1 MANES
6 GSSFPFAGLAI
17 VALFLSTAYMAQD
30 GFDQLRQ
37 AEPEAVKR
45 KALLPGNVDA
55 RLWEDPLAAL
65 QRHRERLREQCPP
78 SKPEANPPA
87 DGAVPG
93 NAPPQEARC
102 RHTPTSPADFA
113 RGVPAADGSS
123 VNALRDDDTVLAV
136 LVPGAPFVGAE
147 EARRRMRYAV
157 LNGLAAEGFVP
168 VESERIGLL
177 RMPVCATLAC
187 GEPSPPLLDVPYETL
202 EAESFKTDSVPRDR
216 GLAAAQPGRRVVV
229 LWLDDSALGERWLS
243 ALAALFHDLSGSSN
257 STMPQLRIIGPT
269 YSGAIVQALNDLRS
283 MADEVGRPGR
293 AARRWQSLSRARMIS
308 PAATAA
314 DADLLQSARITG
326 STSLEQAFGERVTS
340 VEAKRLKS
348 EAPAQAQAADGRAA
362 LAAPADDRFLVRT
375 IATDDRLID
384 LLDKELRQR
393 GLCRSDGRP
402 HGRVAL
408 LAEWDSSYARSFA
421 HTLEQ
426 KLRCSDGSKA
436 VQTYFYLRGLD
447 GFTVEGAPTGQVRT
461 GGGRTSSE
469 QAAPVE
475 WPEGRDQRDYL
486 RRLVSQQ
493 LGRDATLMAIGII
506 GADVHDKLL
515 LAQAVRDAFDDRVLF
530 TTDLDARLL
539 HPKVTAYTRNL
550 IVATS
555 LPLLLP
561 QDLQDSTAPFRD
573 VYQTALFLA
582 SRYAM
587 QPFGSGEPDCKLCT
601 RDKEPPFEC
610 QVKALLDD
618 PQLYEVGRSGMTP
631 LGGSVPSVSEEEL
644 ARRRLAAL
652 LGAFLLI
659 ALGATMV
666 LGKPGPAMQAA
677 RDRWVGCA
685 IGSHGPHTA
694 DCSAAA
700 FGSERHALA
709 LLAGL
714 QAAGLAFAAGVLL
727 ELARPGTVGLGG
739 CALLALIAAVLF
751 WLFIFPGAARARGTP
766 RRPSA
771 LQRPGRAALITGAAL
786 LVACAWWLLESPPS
800 GTIHEPFALLEG
812 VSAWPSQLL
821 RTFALVL
828 FFWFLDHAWCNTT
841 RAADEIGDEHFRLSA
856 ASDAPVSRGRGVG
869 GLVSRIQDVS
879 VWFWHPRTPVPDRDG
894 AIDGA
899 ALWAEYQQRLRN
911 GPRLLRLAF
920 WLAVL
925 ITLLAA
931 VSLSLD
937 GVRPIIPAR
946 GEADRGLFFGT
957 MLAAALALAL
967 LLTLVADSTVLTW
980 RLLGLLRRGRTV
992 HPAQTV
998 ARFASE
1004 LGDELAAQATVPV
1017 AASPTPGR
1025 AEGGALRSTV
1035 LDDWI
1040 ELRLIARHS
1049 AAMGPQ
1055 ILLPFVLLALLL
1067 VARSR
1072 LFDNWHLG
1080 DIVLVMF
1087 SVMIT
1092 WAVVIA
1098 ALLKHG
1104 AERSRT
1110 HALERMQADLV
1121 WLKGAGP
1128 AWAALAERYPALI
1141 DQARGL
1147 KGGAFAPLFE
1157 QPIVRA
1163 ALVPL
1168 GGAGGVQLLDLL
1180 LFAR

>member
-45 KALLPGNVDA
+45 KALLPGSVDA

-65 QRHRERLREQCPP
+65 QRHRERLREQCPQA
-78 SKPEANPPA
+78 KPEANPPA
-87 DGAVPG
+87 DGALTG
-93 NAPPQEARC
+93 NASPQEARC
-102 RHTPTSPADFA
+102 RHTVPT
-113 RGVPAADGSS
+113 PAA
-123 VNALRDDDTVLAV
+123 ALGGLAAADTVLAV

-147 EARRRMRYAV
+147 ELRRRMRYAV
-157 LNGLAAEGFVP
+157 LNGLAAEGLVP
-168 VESERIGLL
+168 VENERIGLL
-177 RMPVCATLAC
+177 RMRVCETLLC
-187 GEPSPPLLDVPYETL
+187 GEPSPPLLLDPSPPVLDVPYETL
-202 EAESFKTDSVPRDR
+202 TAESFRTDSGARD
-216 GLAAAQPGRRVVV
+216 GASAAPQPGRRVVV

-243 ALAALFHDLSGSSN
+243 ALAALFHDMSGSST
-257 STMPQLRIIGPT
+257 STTPQLRIVGPT
-269 YSGAIVQALNDLRS
+269 YSGAIVQALDDLGS
-283 MADEVGRPGR
+283 MADEVGRPGQ
-293 AARRWQSLSRARMIS
+293 AASRWQSLSRARMIS

-326 STSLEQAFGERVTS
+326 STSIEKAFGERVMS

-348 EAPAQAQAADGRAA
+348 EAPGQPADGRPAQTS
-362 LAAPADDRFLVRT
+362 PADDRFFVRT
-375 IATDDRLID
+375 IATDDNLIRL
-384 LLDKELRQR
+384 LVKELEAR

-402 HGRVAL
+402 DGRVAL
-408 LAEWDSSYARSFA
+408 LAEWDSSYGRSFA
-421 HTLEQ
+421 NTLEQ
-426 KLRCSDGSKA
+426 KLRCSNGSNVA
-436 VQTYFYLRGLD
+436 VKTYFYLRGLD

-461 GGGRTSSE
+461 GGGRTSSD

-493 LGRDATLMAIGII
+493 LGRDGATPMAIGII
-506 GADVHDKLL
+506 GVDVHDKLL

-561 QDLQDSTAPFRD
+561 SDLQDGTAPFRD

-587 QPFGSGEPDCKLCT
+587 QPFGSQEPECKLAGSGT
-601 RDKEPPFEC
+601 ELPFKC
-610 QVKALLDD
+610 QVKALLAD

-631 LGGSVPSVSEEEL
+631 LGVRAPSVSEEEL

-659 ALGATMV
+659 ALGATMI

-685 IGSHGPHTA
+685 GGSHGPHTA
-694 DCSAAA
+694 ASSAPA

-739 CALLALIAAVLF
+739 CVLLALIAAVLF

-766 RRPSA
+766 PRPSV

-786 LVACAWWLLESPPS
+786 LVACAWWLLKAPPP

-812 VSAWPSQLL
+812 VSAWPSQILL
-821 RTFALVL
+821 TFALVL
-828 FFWFLDHAWCNTT
+828 FVWFLDHAWCNTA
-841 RAADEIGDEHFRLSA
+841 RAADEVGRGHFLLPA
-856 ASDAPVSRGRGVG
+856 TSDTPVSRGRAVG
-869 GLVSRIQDVS
+869 SLVSRIQDAS
-879 VWFWHPRTPVPDRDG
+879 VWFWQPRTPMPDRDG
-894 AIDGA
+894 VIDGA

-911 GPRLLRLAF
+911 RPRLLRLAF
-920 WLAVL
+920 WLVVL
-925 ITLLAA
+925 ITPFA
-931 VSLSLD
+931 VWFSLY
-937 GVRPIIPAR
+937 GVPIIPAR
-946 GEADRGLFFGT
+946 GAADRGLFLGT

-980 RLLGLLRRGRTV
+980 RLLGLLRLGRTV

-1017 AASPTPGR
+1017 AASPTVGR
-1025 AEGGALRSTV
+1025 AEGDALRNTV

-1080 DIVLVMF
+1080 DIVLVVF

-1092 WAVVIA
+1092 WAIVIA

-1121 WLKGAGP
+1121 WLKGAGGR
-1128 AWAALAERYPALI
+1128 WADLAERYPALI
-1141 DQARGL
+1141 DQARSL

>member
-1 MANES
+1 
-6 GSSFPFAGLAI
+6 
-17 VALFLSTAYMAQD
+17 
-30 GFDQLRQ
+30 
-37 AEPEAVKR
+37 
-45 KALLPGNVDA
+45 
-55 RLWEDPLAAL
+55 
-65 QRHRERLREQCPP
+65 
-78 SKPEANPPA
+78 
-87 DGAVPG
+87 
-93 NAPPQEARC
+93 
-102 RHTPTSPADFA
+102 
-113 RGVPAADGSS
+113 
-123 VNALRDDDTVLAV
+123 
-136 LVPGAPFVGAE
+136 
-147 EARRRMRYAV
+147 
-157 LNGLAAEGFVP
+157 
-168 VESERIGLL
+168 
-177 RMPVCATLAC
+177 
-187 GEPSPPLLDVPYETL
+187 
-202 EAESFKTDSVPRDR
+202 
-216 GLAAAQPGRRVVV
+216 
-229 LWLDDSALGERWLS
+229 
-243 ALAALFHDLSGSSN
+243 
-257 STMPQLRIIGPT
+257 
-269 YSGAIVQALNDLRS
+269 
-283 MADEVGRPGR
+283 
-293 AARRWQSLSRARMIS
+293 
-308 PAATAA
+308 
-314 DADLLQSARITG
+314 
-326 STSLEQAFGERVTS
+326 
-340 VEAKRLKS
+340 
-348 EAPAQAQAADGRAA
+348 
-362 LAAPADDRFLVRT
+362 
-375 IATDDRLID
+375 
-384 LLDKELRQR
+384 
-393 GLCRSDGRP
+393 
-402 HGRVAL
+402 
-408 LAEWDSSYARSFA
+408 
-421 HTLEQ
+421 
-426 KLRCSDGSKA
+426 
-436 VQTYFYLRGLD
+436 
-447 GFTVEGAPTGQVRT
+447 
-461 GGGRTSSE
+461 
-469 QAAPVE
+469 
-475 WPEGRDQRDYL
+475 
-486 RRLVSQQ
+486 
-493 LGRDATLMAIGII
+493 
-506 GADVHDKLL
+506 
-515 LAQAVRDAFDDRVLF
+515 
-530 TTDLDARLL
+530 
-539 HPKVTAYTRNL
+539 
-550 IVATS
+550 
-555 LPLLLP
+555 
-561 QDLQDSTAPFRD
+561 
-573 VYQTALFLA
+573 
-582 SRYAM
+582 
-587 QPFGSGEPDCKLCT
+587 
-601 RDKEPPFEC
+601 
-610 QVKALLDD
+610 
-618 PQLYEVGRSGMTP
+618 
-631 LGGSVPSVSEEEL
+631 
-644 ARRRLAAL
+644 
-652 LGAFLLI
+652 
-659 ALGATMV
+659 MV

-685 IGSHGPHTA
+685 IGSHDPHTA
-694 DCSAAA
+694 DYSGAA
-700 FGSERHALA
+700 FGPERHALA

-739 CALLALIAAVLF
+739 CVLLALIAAVLF

-766 RRPSA
+766 PRPSG

-841 RAADEIGDEHFRLSA
+841 RAADEIGDEHFQLSA
-856 ASDAPVSRGRGVG
+856 ASDAPVSRGRGAG

-920 WLAVL
+920 WLVVL
-925 ITLLAA
+925 ITPFA
-931 VSLSLD
+931 VWFSLY
-937 GVRPIIPAR
+937 GVPIIPAR
-946 GEADRGLFFGT
+946 GEADRGLFLGT

-980 RLLGLLRRGRTV
+980 RLLGLLRLGRTV

-998 ARFASE
+998 ARRASE

-1017 AASPTPGR
+1017 AASPPGR
-1025 AEGGALRSTV
+1025 TGGGDLRNTV

-1040 ELRLIARHS
+1040 ELKLIAKHS

-1080 DIVLVMF
+1080 DIVLVVF

-1141 DQARGL
+1141 DQARSL

>member
-1 MANES
+1 MA
-6 GSSFPFAGLAI
+6 
-17 VALFLSTAYMAQD
+17 
-30 GFDQLRQ
+30 
-37 AEPEAVKR
+37 
-45 KALLPGNVDA
+45 
-55 RLWEDPLAAL
+55 
-65 QRHRERLREQCPP
+65 H
-78 SKPEANPPA
+78 
-87 DGAVPG
+87 
-93 NAPPQEARC
+93 
-102 RHTPTSPADFA
+102 
-113 RGVPAADGSS
+113 
-123 VNALRDDDTVLAV
+123 
-136 LVPGAPFVGAE
+136 
-147 EARRRMRYAV
+147 
-157 LNGLAAEGFVP
+157 
-168 VESERIGLL
+168 
-177 RMPVCATLAC
+177 
-187 GEPSPPLLDVPYETL
+187 
-202 EAESFKTDSVPRDR
+202 
-216 GLAAAQPGRRVVV
+216 
-229 LWLDDSALGERWLS
+229 
-243 ALAALFHDLSGSSN
+243 
-257 STMPQLRIIGPT
+257 IIGPT
-269 YSGAIVQALNDLRS
+269 DSEAIVHALDDLGS
-283 MADEVGRPGR
+283 MAGEVGRSAQ
-293 AARRWQSLSRARMIS
+293 AARRWQSLSRARLIS

-314 DADLLQSARITG
+314 DADLLQGVRITG
-326 STSLEQAFGERVTS
+326 STSIEDVFVERVMS
-340 VEAKRLKS
+340 VEAKRPKII
-348 EAPAQAQAADGRAA
+348 APEQATDLRAA
-362 LAAPADDRFLVRT
+362 TAAPAGNGFLVRT
-375 IATDDRLID
+375 IATDDQLIA
-384 LLDKELRQR
+384 LLVKELEAR
-393 GLCRSDGRP
+393 GLCRSD
-402 HGRVAL
+402 GRVAL
-408 LAEWDSSYARSFA
+408 LAEWDSSYGRSFA
-421 HTLEQ
+421 HRLEQ

-436 VQTYFYLRGLD
+436 LVKTYFYLRGLD

-461 GGGRTSSE
+461 GGGRTSSD

-493 LGRDATLMAIGII
+493 LGRDGATPMAIGII
-506 GADVHDKLL
+506 GVDVHDKLL

-561 QDLQDSTAPFRD
+561 PQLQDSTAPFRD

-587 QPFGSGEPDCKLCT
+587 QPFGSGEPDCTLCT

-618 PQLYEVGRSGMTP
+618 PRLYEVGRSGMAP
-631 LGGSVPSVSEEEL
+631 LGVGAPSVSEEEL
-644 ARRRLAAL
+644 TRRRLAAL
-652 LGAFLLI
+652 VGAFLLI
-659 ALGATMV
+659 ALGTTMI

-677 RDRWVGCA
+677 RDRWVGC
-685 IGSHGPHTA
+685 
-694 DCSAAA
+694 
-700 FGSERHALA
+700 A

-766 RRPSA
+766 PRPSV
-771 LQRPGRAALITGAAL
+771 LQRPGGAALITGAAL
-786 LVACAWWLLESPPS
+786 LVACAWWLLESPPP

-812 VSAWPSQLL
+812 VSAWPSQIL

-828 FFWFLDHAWCNTT
+828 FFWFLDHAWCNTA
-841 RAADEIGDEHFRLSA
+841 RAADGEGRGHFLLPA
-856 ASDAPVSRGRGVG
+856 ASDTPVSRGRAVG

-879 VWFWHPRTPVPDRDG
+879 VWFWQPRTPVPDRDG

-911 GPRLLRLAF
+911 GPRLLRLAL
-920 WLAVL
+920 WLVVL
-925 ITLLAA
+925 VTLLAA
-931 VSLSLD
+931 VSFALD
-937 GVRPIIPAR
+937 GVHPTIPAR
-946 GEADRGLFFGT
+946 GAADRGLFLGT

-980 RLLGLLRRGRTV
+980 RLLGLLRLGRTV

-1017 AASPTPGR
+1017 AASPTVGR
-1025 AEGGALRSTV
+1025 AEGDALRNTV

-1080 DIVLVMF
+1080 DIVLVVF

-1092 WAVVIA
+1092 LAVVIA

-1121 WLKGAGP
+1121 WLKGAGGP
-1128 AWAALAERYPALI
+1128 WADLAERYPALI
-1141 DQARGL
+1141 DQARSL